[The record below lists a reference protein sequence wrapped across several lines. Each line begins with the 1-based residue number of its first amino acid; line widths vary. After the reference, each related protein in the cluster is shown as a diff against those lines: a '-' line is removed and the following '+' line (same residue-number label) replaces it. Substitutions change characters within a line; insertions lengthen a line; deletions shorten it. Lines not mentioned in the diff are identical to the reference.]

1 MELEQRILEAA
12 NRTKEYGL
20 VDEDE
25 IAEIV
30 AGELDI
36 RKVRDG
42 FRWVTP
48 AWLLDMV
55 HDTLDTKW

>member
-12 NRTKEYGL
+12 NRTKENGL
-20 VDEDE
+20 VDESE

-36 RKVRDG
+36 HKVRDG
-42 FRWVTP
+42 FSWVTP

>member
-1 MELEQRILEAA
+1 LEAA
-12 NRTKEYGL
+12 NRTKENGL
-20 VDEDE
+20 VDESE

-36 RKVRDG
+36 HKVRDG
-42 FRWVTP
+42 FHWITP